1 MLNKY
6 KFITIMKGE
15 FCKIIILETCVSNQ
29 SFIFMKRNKN
39 QHSFGLILKHLQSS
53 NAFQFPTMCNGCHHT
68 ILDVFRR
75 LTFIS
80 DKLTKRGVN
89 YC

>member
-6 KFITIMKGE
+6 TFITILVA
-15 FCKIIILETCVSNQ
+15 FVTLEVVSQ
-29 SFIFMKRNKN
+29 
-39 QHSFGLILKHLQSS
+39 
-53 NAFQFPTMCNGCHHT
+53 CNGCHHT

-80 DKLTKRGVN
+80 GKRTKRGVH

>member
-6 KFITIMKGE
+6 KFITIMEGE
-15 FCKIIILETCVSNQ
+15 FCIIINVNVVSQ
-29 SFIFMKRNKN
+29 
-39 QHSFGLILKHLQSS
+39 
-53 NAFQFPTMCNGCHHT
+53 CNGCHHT

-80 DKLTKRGVN
+80 DKLIKRGIS

>member
-6 KFITIMKGE
+6 KFIIIMEGE
-15 FCKIIILETCVSNQ
+15 FCKIINVNVVSQ
-29 SFIFMKRNKN
+29 Y
-39 QHSFGLILKHLQSS
+39 
-53 NAFQFPTMCNGCHHT
+53 NGCHHT
-68 ILDVFRR
+68 LLDVFRR

-80 DKLTKRGVN
+80 GKLTKKGVN

>member
-1 MLNKY
+1 MG
-6 KFITIMKGE
+6 GE
-15 FCKIIILETCVSNQ
+15 FCKIINVNVVSQ
-29 SFIFMKRNKN
+29 
-39 QHSFGLILKHLQSS
+39 
-53 NAFQFPTMCNGCHHT
+53 CNRCHHI

-80 DKLTKRGVN
+80 DKLSKRGVN

>member
-15 FCKIIILETCVSNQ
+15 FCTIINVNVMSQ
-29 SFIFMKRNKN
+29 
-39 QHSFGLILKHLQSS
+39 
-53 NAFQFPTMCNGCHHT
+53 CNGCHQT

-80 DKLTKRGVN
+80 GKLTKKGVN

>member
-6 KFITIMKGE
+6 KFITIMKRE
-15 FCKIIILETCVSNQ
+15 FCKIININVVSQ
-29 SFIFMKRNKN
+29 
-39 QHSFGLILKHLQSS
+39 
-53 NAFQFPTMCNGCHHT
+53 CNGCYRT
-68 ILDVFRR
+68 ILDVFRS

-80 DKLTKRGVN
+80 GKLTKRGVN

>member
-6 KFITIMKGE
+6 KFIIIMERE
-15 FCKIIILETCVSNQ
+15 FCKIIDVNVVSQ
-29 SFIFMKRNKN
+29 
-39 QHSFGLILKHLQSS
+39 
-53 NAFQFPTMCNGCHHT
+53 CNGCHHT

-80 DKLTKRGVN
+80 GKLTKRGVN

>member
-6 KFITIMKGE
+6 KFITIMEGE
-15 FCKIIILETCVSNQ
+15 FCKIINVNVVSQ
-29 SFIFMKRNKN
+29 
-39 QHSFGLILKHLQSS
+39 
-53 NAFQFPTMCNGCHHT
+53 CNGCHHT
-68 ILDVFRR
+68 MLDVYRK

-80 DKLTKRGVN
+80 GKLTKRRVN